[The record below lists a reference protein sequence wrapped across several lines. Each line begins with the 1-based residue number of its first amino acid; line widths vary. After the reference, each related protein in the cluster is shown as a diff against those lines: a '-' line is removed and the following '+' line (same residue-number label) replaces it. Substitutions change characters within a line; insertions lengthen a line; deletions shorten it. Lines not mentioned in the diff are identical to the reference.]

1 MNYSKNSIIKKHK
14 TLVSARR
21 KLSTKLII
29 NFFRIFVLAILLLGA
44 VGISVG
50 LGMASG
56 ILEGTPD
63 VEAIS
68 IAPSGVST
76 TIYDVDGNEIEK
88 LVASGSNRIPVS
100 IDQVP
105 DCLQKAFI
113 GIEDERFYKH
123 NGIDVKGILRS
134 GVEFVLAGK
143 KQGASTITQQLL
155 KNNVF
160 VNGGNESSLGEL
172 IKRKIQEQYLAV
184 ELEKV
189 QSKTVI
195 LENYLNTINLGAGC
209 YGVQA
214 ASLRYFN
221 KDVSE
226 LNISESAVI
235 AAITQNPYK
244 YNPITH
250 PEENV
255 KRREDVL
262 DKMKEFNYIS
272 QEEYDEA
279 INDNVYDRIQ
289 TVSVETEQNNTPYSY
304 FVDEL
309 ISQILK
315 DLQEQ
320 KGYTYEQA
328 SNLLYSGGLNIY
340 STQDQQIQEICDR
353 QTSNPDN
360 YPDNIYYSFDWR
372 WSVQRADGSVENF
385 SNVDLTYYY
394 KNLLGQADFKL
405 IFDNME
411 DIQGCID
418 GFKAE
423 YFKEGDTELGEKCL
437 YSLQPQVSFTVMDQK
452 TGHILAIVG
461 GRGTKETSLSLNR
474 ATHSPRQ
481 PGSCFKVLAAF
492 APAIDACDMTLAT
505 VYNDEPYNY
514 SNGRPVNNWYKGGY
528 RGLNPIRTAIRDSMN
543 VIAVRC
549 ITDVTPA
556 LSFEYLLNFG
566 FTSLVDE
573 MELADGSIVSDI
585 NQATA
590 LGGLTRGVY
599 NEELTA
605 AYAAIANNGMY
616 IEPVYY
622 TKVTDSNGRI
632 ILEANPEIRKVIE
645 EETAYQLT
653 SAMHD
658 VVTEGTGKLANIDN
672 QYVAGKTGTTSDNYD
687 IWFAGYT
694 DYLTASIWSGFDEKM
709 DLEKYCGSTSYH
721 NKLWSIIMKEIHDAK
736 GYTYEEPEKPD
747 SVVEATVCTNCG
759 YLAIEGVCGT
769 RTEVFSDKNIPTE
782 SCKCHLQYTICTV
795 SGKLAGDNC
804 PAETRQTVTH
814 ATTFQGKNSYDSD
827 AVYALPSEIQNGVCI
842 IHTP

>member
-437 YSLQPQVSFTVMDQK
+437 
-452 TGHILAIVG
+452 
-461 GRGTKETSLSLNR
+461 
-474 ATHSPRQ
+474 
-481 PGSCFKVLAAF
+481 
-492 APAIDACDMTLAT
+492 
-505 VYNDEPYNY
+505 
-514 SNGRPVNNWYKGGY
+514 
-528 RGLNPIRTAIRDSMN
+528 
-543 VIAVRC
+543 
-549 ITDVTPA
+549 
-556 LSFEYLLNFG
+556 
-566 FTSLVDE
+566 
-573 MELADGSIVSDI
+573 
-585 NQATA
+585 
-590 LGGLTRGVY
+590 
-599 NEELTA
+599 
-605 AYAAIANNGMY
+605 
-616 IEPVYY
+616 
-622 TKVTDSNGRI
+622 
-632 ILEANPEIRKVIE
+632 
-645 EETAYQLT
+645 
-653 SAMHD
+653 
-658 VVTEGTGKLANIDN
+658 
-672 QYVAGKTGTTSDNYD
+672 
-687 IWFAGYT
+687 
-694 DYLTASIWSGFDEKM
+694 
-709 DLEKYCGSTSYH
+709 
-721 NKLWSIIMKEIHDAK
+721 
-736 GYTYEEPEKPD
+736 
-747 SVVEATVCTNCG
+747 
-759 YLAIEGVCGT
+759 
-769 RTEVFSDKNIPTE
+769 
-782 SCKCHLQYTICTV
+782 
-795 SGKLAGDNC
+795 
-804 PAETRQTVTH
+804 
-814 ATTFQGKNSYDSD
+814 
-827 AVYALPSEIQNGVCI
+827 
-842 IHTP
+842 